1 MNSVRA
7 KTWNYSTR
15 LFSTRELAR
24 SQGHRIPGLL
34 SGGKKKRKKTQ
45 RCEKWRTRCKYIR
58 FTAKSTGRKC
68 AEGQSPSAT
77 GDHIHTYTHKDGIQG
92 GGELPGR
99 DLRLG
104 HHLPEWPWLASS
116 LPLLPSS
123 ILPTFVSLIDATRAR
138 VARNI
143 CGSTI
148 DHARPHRRLDYDSR
162 ELHARREYNTF
173 KTKWRCLIYCNLFA
187 VKRLFFKS

>member
-1 MNSVRA
+1 MDSVHAR
-7 KTWNYSTR
+7 TWNYSIRYSPWERERVGEISRTSNTR
-15 LFSTRELAR
+15 PFVRRE
-24 SQGHRIPGLL
+24 
-34 SGGKKKRKKTQ
+34 KKKEKKR

-77 GDHIHTYTHKDGIQG
+77 GDHIHTYIYTHKDGIQG

-104 HHLPEWPWLASS
+104 HHLPEWPWLVEPP
-116 LPLLPSS
+116 LPPAKY
-123 ILPTFVSLIDATRAR
+123 PTAFVSLIDVTRAR
-138 VARNI
+138 VTRNI

-162 ELHARREYNTF
+162 KLYACRRYKNT
-173 KTKWRCLIYCNLFA
+173 
-187 VKRLFFKS
+187 